1 MNVRHDMVTVFVVRP
16 DASGA
21 SHEFLYMRRA
31 ATAYMGGTWAVVR
44 GGVNAGEPYLD
55 AALRELREETGLR
68 PRELYRLG
76 SIESFY
82 TLQHDALWHSVPFCA
97 IVARGDEVRLNRE
110 HDGYKWVG
118 REHVIGQSMR
128 ASERLVL
135 RDVLQDILDD
145 GVAKPHLRI
154 PPGPA

>member
-16 DASGA
+16 DEQGT
-21 SHEFLYMRRA
+21 SHEVLYMRRA
-31 ATAYMGGTWAVVR
+31 PTSYMGGTWAVVR

-82 TLQHDALWHSVPFCA
+82 TLAHDTLWHSVPFCA
-97 IVARGDEVRLNRE
+97 IVSRTDEVRLNGEHDDYRWVQRE
-110 HDGYKWVG
+110 HAIRD
-118 REHVIGQSMR
+118 SMW
-128 ASERLVL
+128 ASERRVL
-135 RDVLQDILDD
+135 SDVFHDILDG
-145 GVAKPHLRI
+145 GVAKPYLRVDM
-154 PPGPA
+154 